1 MPPELPPHLEKE
13 RAAVEAMIH
22 SAFAGVTR
30 EGGVSWSES
39 VAIDDYKSPSVR
51 AKARASDT
59 DPCWEWLVDDPG
71 WTPEVGI
78 GGFNFLDAIGFRYYI
93 PAAMLWCM
101 KTGQAS
107 RIAFALTKSE
117 GIDES
122 YYREKWALISAEQG
136 RCIARFLRFMEA
148 WARAF
153 GDKVWAESWRRALK
167 VHWGKFDSDSASP
180 SAPPSVD

>member
-1 MPPELPPHLEKE
+1 MTSELPAQLEKE

-22 SAFAGVTR
+22 AAFAGVTR

-39 VAIDDYKSPSVR
+39 VAIDDYESPSVR
-51 AKARASDT
+51 AKARASDKDT
-59 DPCWEWLVDDPG
+59 CWEWVAEDPD
-71 WTPEVGI
+71 WTPEVGV

-93 PAAMLWCM
+93 PAAMLWCLR
-101 KTGQAS
+101 TNAAS
-107 RIAFALTKSE
+107 PVAFTLSWSG

-122 YYREKWALISAEQG
+122 YDRGKWALISVAQS

-148 WARAF
+148 WAHAS
-153 GDKVWAESWRRALK
+153 GDTTWAESWRHALK